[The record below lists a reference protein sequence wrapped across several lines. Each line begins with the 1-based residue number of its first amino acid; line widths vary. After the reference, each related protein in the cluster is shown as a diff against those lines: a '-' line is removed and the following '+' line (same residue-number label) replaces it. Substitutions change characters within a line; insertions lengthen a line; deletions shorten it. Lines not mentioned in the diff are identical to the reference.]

1 MYWNA
6 VWWIH
11 FHENT
16 DEDNESGKRRCQH
29 LYIQHPCKPMSF
41 HSISDT
47 NSTLKWLTQ
56 GAINFGIQTRWLPL
70 QIILRYEKSYIWFLI
85 MDSKTTLLKKGIIFI
100 AHPFKPFPKGQPTY
114 PSLIFFTYDSGYMQ
128 QLSGKYCKVPL
139 HRVNWVKT
147 QNKWCQSL
155 IHLVYDCSRWK
166 EAIRT
171 PLLTPS
177 KGRIQSPN

>member
-11 FHENT
+11 FHENR

-29 LYIQHPCKPMSF
+29 LIHNILENLSLLILYQIQILHW
-41 HSISDT
+41 
-47 NSTLKWLTQ
+47 NGLTQ
-56 GAINFGIQTRWLPL
+56 RAISFGNETRLL
-70 QIILRYEKSYIWFLI
+70 LFQIILRYKEILRMVPNHGLQCNIAKESYNFYC
-85 MDSKTTLLKKGIIFI
+85 S
-100 AHPFKPFPKGQPTY
+100 PFKPFSQRQPTHLI
-114 PSLIFFTYDSGYMQ
+114 LIFFAHDSGYMQ
-128 QLSGKYCKVPL
+128 QLSGKYWKVPL

-177 KGRIQSPN
+177 KGRI